1 MKKKKEEFFYKNLC
15 ACVEVAGEAASM
27 LKETVQEYDES
38 RLQEKLDAMH
48 ELEQK
53 GDAKHH
59 KMMSALSRAFITPIE
74 REDLVALSNYLDDIT
89 DAVEDVMLELY
100 MSGVKTIRRDMI
112 PMLELLIEGLQ
123 ALGNVMKELKD
134 LKHSKKMNG
143 YIIRVNELEE
153 KGDKLFVENM
163 HDLYQETDLKTI
175 LVWRKIYE
183 GIENCMDCC
192 EHTADVAAMVCMKNS

>member
-59 KMMSALSRAFITPIE
+59 KMMSALSQAFITP
-74 REDLVALSNYLDDIT
+74 LSGRIWWRSAT
-89 DAVEDVMLELY
+89 IWMTSRMRWR
-100 MSGVKTIRRDMI
+100 MSCWSYT
-112 PMLELLIEGLQ
+112 
-123 ALGNVMKELKD
+123 
-134 LKHSKKMNG
+134 
-143 YIIRVNELEE
+143 
-153 KGDKLFVENM
+153 
-163 HDLYQETDLKTI
+163 
-175 LVWRKIYE
+175 
-183 GIENCMDCC
+183 
-192 EHTADVAAMVCMKNS
+192 